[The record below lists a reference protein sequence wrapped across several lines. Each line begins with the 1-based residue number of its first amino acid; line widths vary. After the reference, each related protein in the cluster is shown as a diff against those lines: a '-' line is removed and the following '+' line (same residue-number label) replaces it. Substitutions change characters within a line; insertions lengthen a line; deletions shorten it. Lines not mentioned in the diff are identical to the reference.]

1 MINMEVGSHN
11 GDDEIEDS
19 VNEEVKNNNLDEHS
33 RLQPDGVGM
42 PNSNRSANS

>member
-1 MINMEVGSHN
+1 MEAGSHN

-33 RLQPDGVGM
+33 RL
-42 PNSNRSANS
+42 